1 MTKSIKQTS
10 NKNKKG
16 VEELSSTKLQE
27 DADEVV
33 LVLDNGD
40 EVKSDTQYQLYQ
52 WMYNKV
58 LKKQC
63 EAPSKPQNKH
73 NDLRYTL
80 ELTAYDLINRFKS
93 LKVDELC
100 TLKLSL
106 SYICSTLN
114 ENMANTF
121 KNAIRNDRV

>member
-58 LKKQC
+58 DIYPILIF
-63 EAPSKPQNKH
+63 S
-73 NDLRYTL
+73 YTYY
-80 ELTAYDLINRFKS
+80 LTLTY
-93 LKVDELC
+93 
-100 TLKLSL
+100 
-106 SYICSTLN
+106 
-114 ENMANTF
+114 NT
-121 KNAIRNDRV
+121 I